1 MKYTPTWLNRSWG
14 RKNGFK
20 GKTKRHS
27 VDYDRERSV
36 KLVRL
41 NGEFSREDLMGIVWE
56 LETNYAMKGL
66 FAPITNNRILKNRHV
81 AFINDRDLTTEG
93 NKK

>member
-20 GKTKRHS
+20 GKTKRQS
-27 VDYDRERSV
+27 IDYDRERNA
-36 KLVRL
+36 KFVRL

-66 FAPITNNRILKNRHV
+66 FAPITNKRILNNRHV
-81 AFINDRDLTTEG
+81 AFIKFGDIPTEG
-93 NKK
+93 N